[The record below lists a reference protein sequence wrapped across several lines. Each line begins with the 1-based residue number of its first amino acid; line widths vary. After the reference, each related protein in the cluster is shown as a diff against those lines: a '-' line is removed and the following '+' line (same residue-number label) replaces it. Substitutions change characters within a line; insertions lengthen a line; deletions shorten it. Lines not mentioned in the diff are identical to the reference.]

1 VPTVDFKSVQCK
13 VRWQAAKLERTGH
26 VRCATGLSGAPTSQR
41 APTVNRSKTQR
52 CADVARTGQ
61 WTVPCPVHHRTVRC
75 AHRQQKQP
83 TARKW
88 LEAINTPQPP
98 PSMASKFSELHIH
111 CKSKRLHSKTQS
123 IDQILSKPP
132 NQLNSLVTWERVFCV
147 LLLLGLLSPSPSY
160 FSKCLVK
167 LARDT

>member
-111 CKSKRLHSKTQS
+111 CKSKKISLQDTFQRSNPLQVSKSTQS
-123 IDQILSKPP
+123 LSD
-132 NQLNSLVTWERVFCV
+132 LRESV
-147 LLLLGLLSPSPSY
+147 LCSFVAWIA
-160 FSKCLVK
+160 FSFSFLF
-167 LARDT
+167 L